1 MKVLF
6 VCLGN
11 ICRSPLAKGIMD
23 HKIRVKGLDA
33 EADSAGFEGYHVGE
47 GADPRSDDI
56 ARKNGLSL
64 SGHRARRFRVEDF
77 DRFDKI
83 YVMDSNNYADVM
95 SVTRN
100 DDDAAK
106 VEFIMNKVQPGQN
119 HPVPDPYYGGKDG
132 FKTIYQMLDEA
143 CERIADEIAAHQKS

>member
-1 MKVLF
+1 MAEGILK
-6 VCLGN
+6 N
-11 ICRSPLAKGIMD
+11 ELAQ
-23 HKIRVKGLDA
+23 RNLNNV
-33 EADSAGFEGYHVGE
+33 EVDSAGFEPFHE
-47 GADPRSDDI
+47 GDRPDGRGMATLKKHGIDISSIRS
-56 ARKNGLSL
+56 RL
-64 SGHRARRFRVEDF
+64 FQVEDF

-95 SVTRN
+95 SVTRD

-119 HPVPDPYYGGKDG
+119 NPVPDPYYGGKDG

-143 CERIADEIAAHQKS
+143 CERVADEIAAHQKP